1 LASRETAR
9 EVVAKHV
16 QILLA
21 LALIKSSS
29 SFLQETT
36 RADTELSE
44 KDKGEELVII
54 AADITTET
62 KVVFPKMGGLY
73 WCEPEPVN
81 PAYFARASMSIRFFF
96 LPLTVNDCSPDR
108 HLWKEPASYEGPR
121 LDAPCSWTAAS
132 CPAQTTAQATTSSG
146 GLRLI

>member
-1 LASRETAR
+1 M
-9 EVVAKHV
+9 

-96 LPLTVNDCSPDR
+96 LPLTVNDCSSDR